1 VEAAVR
7 TRDKLLL
14 GTLAGAGL
22 AWGARELLRA
32 RRRINLDGRVV
43 VITGAS
49 TGHGLVAARY
59 AAERGARL
67 VIAARHAGEL
77 DAAAEDLARGG
88 ARDVLAVPTDVSDR
102 DLCRNLIQRA
112 VERHGRVDVLVNNA
126 GIIQVGPMEAM
137 TIEDFELAMATNFWG
152 ALHCTLAVLPHMRA
166 RRFGRI
172 VNVVSVGGKMPVP
185 HLMPYTASKF
195 ALSGLTKA
203 MRIELAKDGILV
215 TGVYPSTMRTGGHTH
230 ALVKGEKPAEYT
242 MFALSDTL
250 PLVSTSAEHVAESL
264 WRAACNGDA
273 EVNVGWQAQVRAT
286 LEALLPNW
294 SAESTALVAG
304 LLPRALG
311 PETADRGADVRG
323 AVPGLLSR
331 MVPPGTRPAPGA

>member
-1 VEAAVR
+1 VR
-7 TRDKLLL
+7 TRDKFLI

-22 AWGARELLRA
+22 ALGARQLLRA
-32 RRRINLDGRVV
+32 RRRIDLDDRVV
-43 VITGAS
+43 IITGAS
-49 TGHGLVAARY
+49 TGHGLVAARF
-59 AAERGARL
+59 AADRGARL
-67 VIAARHAGEL
+67 VIAARHSEEL
-77 DAAAEDLARGG
+77 QAAEAALVRAG
-88 ARDVLAVPTDVSDR
+88 ARDVLAVATDVTDR
-102 DLCRNLIQRA
+102 DQCRRLIDQA

-126 GIIQVGPMEAM
+126 GVIQVGPMETM
-137 TIEDFELAMATNFWG
+137 TLEDFELAMATNFWG
-152 ALHCTLAVLPHMRA
+152 ALYCTLAVLPHMRA

-203 MRIELAKDGILV
+203 LRIELAKDGILV

-230 ALVKGEKPAEYT
+230 ALVKGDRQVEYS

-264 WRAACNGDA
+264 WKAACRGDA

-294 SAESTALVAG
+294 SADSTALIAG
-304 LLPRALG
+304 LLPRAQG
-311 PETADRGADVRG
+311 PDTAVRG
-323 AVPGLLSR
+323 EDIHGTLPDLLNQAVP
-331 MVPPGTRPAPGA
+331 PQTRPAPGV